1 MNGFIQSGQ
10 LIAIENGNGS
20 PCLNLKSVSPGKYEN
35 LDLKEWEKFSEKF
48 SFTDFL

>member
-20 PCLNLKSVSPGKYEN
+20 PCLNLKSVSPGQNEN
-35 LDLKEWEKFSEKF
+35 LDLKNGKKF
-48 SFTDFL
+48 T